1 MLPTI
6 LLCVSHTSNSGRSKG
21 KLAPLQLGHLSA
33 NSIGYAHLFPGWHWS
48 FHVLVSP
55 VAFFLL
61 CWVSACALGFL
72 VPLFL
77 YLQEVARGRS
87 ATESKVLLAN
97 GLLSDKGVKGERW
110 LNILLQ
116 KGCAGARKIQLVQT
130 GSAFLSPP
138 SVSNASY
145 LFLHPCPCREQLD
158 VHFSSHLLPSQTSLC
173 PWRSGKGQEKG
184 KTARKNIFTPFPC
197 WIRSQRRQ
205 NQMNCLSKGKSRTL

>member
-6 LLCVSHTSNSGRSKG
+6 LLCVSHTSNSGRSRG

-33 NSIGYAHLFPGWHWS
+33 NNIGYSHLFPGWHWS
-48 FHVLVSP
+48 FHILMSP

-61 CWVSACALGFL
+61 CWASACALGFF

-77 YLQEVARGRS
+77 YLQEGRDRS
-87 ATESKVLLAN
+87 AREGKVVLGN

-116 KGCAGARKIQLVQT
+116 KGFAGARKIQLVQT

-145 LFLHPCPCREQLD
+145 LFLHPCHCREQLGL
-158 VHFSSHLLPSQTSLC
+158 HFSSHLLSQASLC
-173 PWRSGKGQEKG
+173 PWRSGKGQGKG

-205 NQMNCLSKGKSRTL
+205 NQMNRLSMGKSRTL